1 MPKKKPNMNI
11 NRMNKVLREQR
22 LEREKLVGRPRAK
35 TIDSRPDAK
44 KDRKN
49 WRKDVDG

>member
-1 MPKKKPNMNI
+1 MNI

-22 LEREKLVGRPRAK
+22 LEREKLVGRPRASSFGGK
-35 TIDSRPDAK
+35 PTAK